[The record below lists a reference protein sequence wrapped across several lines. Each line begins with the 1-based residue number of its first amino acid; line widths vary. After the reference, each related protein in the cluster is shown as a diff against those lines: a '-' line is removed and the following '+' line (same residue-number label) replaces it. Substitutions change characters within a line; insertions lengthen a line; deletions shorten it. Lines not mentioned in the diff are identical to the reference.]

1 MILFGRKHL
10 HASETDEI
18 VDSLFRLLGS
28 ITSGSIKLDVANQPA
43 MKIKINRNDRVDG
56 HNENNGIVVVQLD
69 LLEPTYFS
77 VSDDRTGIF
86 DKLRTATE
94 FAQKLTDNGITFS
107 LLRKGKEAITLG
119 EGARPSLSRI
129 ITKSDDI
136 QVDSLKESVKL
147 RTDFDD

>member
-10 HASETDEI
+10 HVSETDEI

-56 HNENNGIVVVQLD
+56 HNENNGTVVVQLD

-107 LLRKGKEAITLG
+107 LL
-119 EGARPSLSRI
+119 LSFLHG
-129 ITKSDDI
+129 
-136 QVDSLKESVKL
+136 QA
-147 RTDFDD
+147 